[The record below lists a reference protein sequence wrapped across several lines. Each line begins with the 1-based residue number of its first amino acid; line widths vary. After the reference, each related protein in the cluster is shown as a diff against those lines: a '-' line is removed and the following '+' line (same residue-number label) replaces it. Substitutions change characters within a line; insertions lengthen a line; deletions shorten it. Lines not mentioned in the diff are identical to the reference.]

1 MLINSIINKLIK
13 GCRTIIIYTIII
25 IYKIISLIIIINMI
39 ELMNIVMNI
48 KSKITY
54 MDITS
59 CIRFKFMIIRLINIV
74 LFIYKS

>member
-1 MLINSIINKLIK
+1 
-13 GCRTIIIYTIII
+13 
-25 IYKIISLIIIINMI
+25 
-39 ELMNIVMNI
+39 MNIVMNI

-59 CIRFKFMIIRLINIV
+59 CIRFKFMIIRLINII

>member
-1 MLINSIINKLIK
+1 MS
-13 GCRTIIIYTIII
+13 
-25 IYKIISLIIIINMI
+25 

-59 CIRFKFMIIRLINIV
+59 CIRFKFMIIRLINI
-74 LFIYKS
+74 IYIINLNKINNKSISDRYRRDCK